1 MKLKT
6 LKTGIAGF
14 KAYFKDDLLSGFL
27 VFLIALPLSLGIAM
41 ASGFPPVA
49 GIITAIVGGIIV
61 SPLMGAE
68 LTIKGPAAGLIV
80 IALGAVTE
88 LGQGDAMAGYK
99 LALAVGAVAGV
110 IQIVFGLVKLGV
122 LGDFFPS
129 AAVHGMLAAIGII
142 IASKQIH
149 TLIGV
154 KPEGKEPLELLAE
167 IPHSILNMNHEI
179 ALIGVISLLIL
190 FILPLFKNKY
200 IKKIPG
206 PMVVILV
213 SIPLGHFFDLEHEHK
228 FLFLGHIETV
238 GPRFL
243 VTLPS
248 NLLNAV
254 TFPDFSQIFS
264 STSIKYIIMFA
275 LVGSLES
282 LLSTRAV
289 DILDPYQRKSKLD
302 RDLLSVGA
310 GNTLVAFLGGLPMI
324 SEIVRSSANINN
336 GGKTRWANF
345 YHGVFLLIFVAFLP
359 GLIHQIPLAALAAML
374 IFTGYR
380 LASPKAFKHTLQIG
394 KEQFAI
400 FLVTIITTLVVDLLV
415 GIAVGILVKF
425 ILHLFMGLSLKSAFK
440 PILNINQLDEHTLQ
454 INVGQSAV
462 FTNYISLKKQLDQ
475 LPRGKKIIMDFTE
488 TKLIGNTVLENIENY
503 ARDYKNEDSTGSLV
517 LTGLENH
524 KKVSNHPKSARI
536 LKN

>member
-213 SIPLGHFFDLEHEHK
+213 SIPLGHYFDLEHEHK
-228 FLFLGHIETV
+228 FLFLGHIETI

-248 NLLNAV
+248 NLLDAV

-425 ILHLFMGLSLKSAFK
+425 IIHLFMGLSLKSAFK

-536 LKN
+536 LKK